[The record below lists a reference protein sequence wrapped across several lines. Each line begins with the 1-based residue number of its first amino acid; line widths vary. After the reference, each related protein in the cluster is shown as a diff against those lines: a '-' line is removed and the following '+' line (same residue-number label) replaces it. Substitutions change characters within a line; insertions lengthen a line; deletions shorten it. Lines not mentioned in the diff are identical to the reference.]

1 MDQQAWRPLLSCC
14 REGEMDACST
24 SPRVAGVSFV
34 ERRYEVAR
42 MFACLAIAA
51 LCAATGCTWILGI
64 EDLPALSDAGPP
76 ASGDA
81 GQPPPGP
88 IDAGMPSS
96 DAALPGIDAA
106 LPACEPGPPG
116 ADAGVTSCAGTLIE
130 NIPLEHEE
138 MLYGYLDVYYDDA
151 TGINCA
157 MTRAV
162 GDVYGN
168 ATWIDVQLR
177 RCTQTSE
184 GPVCNEDAVVRDCG
198 SFLFFAGPVSL
209 EAAGKCIN
217 ARGAL
222 TYNGQTVSATT
233 SPPATRCGL

>member
-1 MDQQAWRPLLSCC
+1 
-14 REGEMDACST
+14 MDACST

-42 MFACLAIAA
+42 MFACLAIGA

-76 ASGDA
+76 ASSDAGLPPPGPGDA
-81 GQPPPGP
+81 GQPG
-88 IDAGMPSS
+88 S
-96 DAALPGIDAA
+96 DAAQPDIDASQ
-106 LPACEPGPPG
+106 PECDPVPPEIDSCPGMRIVDP
-116 ADAGVTSCAGTLIE
+116 
-130 NIPLEHEE
+130 IPLEHEGT
-138 MLYGYLDVYYDDA
+138 LYGHLEVYYDNA

-157 MTRAV
+157 MTRAAE
-162 GDVYGN
+162 GAEGN

-198 SFLFFAGPVSL
+198 LYEFYAGPVSL
-209 EAAGKCIN
+209 QAPGKCIN

-222 TYNGQTVSATT
+222 TYNGQTVTATT
-233 SPPATRCGL
+233 SPPAAFCNL